1 MPNKS
6 QEGWCSQ
13 GWTMRRATK
22 ADVVT
27 VRPPLR
33 QTSTR
38 LKSNAY
44 HTVTCTSPH
53 LLKIMTPRA
62 GGGVEVV
69 PKVELCAHVDA
80 VQHRYSTLE
89 TMFKF
94 DFDVEAEEP
103 QASGSTV
110 PAPLQRGEVK
120 PSHDISL
127 KDLIATL
134 PADISYTPLTHPV
147 SSYDTP
153 LLKRDL
159 YDARFQLAQDDNAK
173 GEEAQYVDAETDLI
187 PGEYEGGLKSWE
199 GGLDLVEVMH
209 RALGTESALGE
220 WCTGARVLEVGCGT
234 GLPSA
239 YLLRSILAS
248 QAEGS
253 KGKGK
258 EGETEKKEE
267 RRKTVLHLQDYN
279 LPVLSLV
286 TLPNLILATLPF
298 LPDSARGCA
307 KAQIVG
313 DEEDIPFSPKLPGT
327 LELSPAVLDAFQSA
341 LEDAGVELRFT
352 HGDWSGMAA
361 EVAKDSPY
369 NLILTAETIYAEGSV
384 GALLDLLKAAARDG
398 DVKVVKEIK
407 ATNDESVE
415 QALDGLALDDWTK
428 KPLREQ
434 SVILLAAKVLYFGVG
449 GGLESFL
456 GQVRAAGGWSSRVR
470 DWVKGVGRSVVRIG
484 F

>member
-1 MPNKS
+1 M
-6 QEGWCSQ
+6 
-13 GWTMRRATK
+13 
-22 ADVVT
+22 
-27 VRPPLR
+27 
-33 QTSTR
+33 
-38 LKSNAY
+38 
-44 HTVTCTSPH
+44 
-53 LLKIMTPRA
+53 
-62 GGGVEVV
+62 
-69 PKVELCAHVDA
+69 
-80 VQHRYSTLE
+80 
-89 TMFKF
+89 
-94 DFDVEAEEP
+94 
-103 QASGSTV
+103 
-110 PAPLQRGEVK
+110 
-120 PSHDISL
+120 
-127 KDLIATL
+127 
-134 PADISYTPLTHPV
+134 

-415 QALDGLALDDWTK
+415 QALDGLALDDWAK

-434 SVILLAAKVLYFGVG
+434 SVILLAAKVSVDKPTGPLPHERLPSAPALSCHHAD
-449 GGLESFL
+449 GLAKTSCAPSNKELTTGPLLRCRWRPRVLPRPGPRRWRLVLPCPRL
-456 GQVRAAGGWSSRVR
+456 GQGRRPLCRAHRFLNAQLHHCAGSHLCANLMETV
-470 DWVKGVGRSVVRIG
+470 
-484 F
+484 